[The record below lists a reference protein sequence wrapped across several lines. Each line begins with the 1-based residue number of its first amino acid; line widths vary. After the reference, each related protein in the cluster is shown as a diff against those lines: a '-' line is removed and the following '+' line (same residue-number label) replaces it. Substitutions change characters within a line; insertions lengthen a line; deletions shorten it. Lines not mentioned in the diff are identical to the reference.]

1 MKIEF
6 NNIRAEIARNRM
18 TIEQFCKKI
27 GIEKKTF
34 YNWESKGD
42 LPASY
47 VLDMAQM
54 FNTTT
59 DYLIRS

>member
-6 NNIRAEIARNRM
+6 NNIRAEVARNRM
-18 TIEQFCKKI
+18 TIEQLCKKL

-47 VLDMAQM
+47 ALDMAQM

-59 DYLIRS
+59 DYLLRG

>member
-18 TIEQFCKKI
+18 TIEQLCKKI

-47 VLDMAQM
+47 VLDMAQI